1 MILPVKGTHLVFMV
15 GPFQESSKSSPPSRS
30 GLLLVTI
37 LVTIYYCRLLPL
49 ITAPCA
55 GQQAILQAANL
66 YFCNPCPWRVQ
77 TFCLQA
83 V

>member
-15 GPFQESSKSSPPSRS
+15 GPFQEIFKIESSLSL
-30 GLLLVTI
+30 GLVACYHSCYHI
-37 LVTIYYCRLLPL
+37 YCRLLPV